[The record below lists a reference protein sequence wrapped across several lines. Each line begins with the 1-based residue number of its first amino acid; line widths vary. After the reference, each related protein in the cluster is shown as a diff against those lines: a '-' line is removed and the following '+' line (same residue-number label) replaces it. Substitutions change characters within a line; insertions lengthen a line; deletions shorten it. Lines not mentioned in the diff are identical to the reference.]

1 MQQSAELRQRWLTV
15 DGQRL
20 SSEVLGRLRKGKSL
34 DRLGLGEHEGRIDLR
49 GLPGPEVVKGREFE
63 FGSNLVATELHG
75 IVRLEK
81 VRLEGLDFSSGQLP
95 YLQIADSEL
104 TDCKFEEI
112 KFEGL
117 RLWGVRFE
125 GGSFAGADLREAML
139 GSERSPC
146 NFVGTTFR
154 RTDLR
159 RAFATS
165 SSFEECDFSR
175 ARIAKS
181 DYHAVT
187 FKRCK
192 FAGEINDVRFW
203 AADWDRASPAVPQP
217 HAMAGSDLSQTRL
230 PWVAFNGIDL
240 GDVALPQDKDHLI
253 IRPFGNVHMRILE
266 LIRADESLPAR
277 LLRTHAEYAL
287 KWRRP
292 EQEVGIWHLPDLLHD
307 LSEEDL
313 AFTKRVLQS
322 ALEGGGS
329 DARLPT

>member
-1 MQQSAELRQRWLTV
+1 
-15 DGQRL
+15 
-20 SSEVLGRLRKGKSL
+20 
-34 DRLGLGEHEGRIDLR
+34 LR
-49 GLPGPEVVKGREFE
+49 GLPAHEVVKGREFA

-81 VRLEGLDFSSGQLP
+81 VRLEGLDFSAGQLP
-95 YLQIADSEL
+95 HLQIVDSEL
-104 TDCKFEEI
+104 TNCKFEEI
-112 KFEGL
+112 QFKDV
-117 RLWGVRFE
+117 RLWGVKFE

-139 GSERSPC
+139 GSEKSPC
-146 NFVGTTFR
+146 NFVGMSFH

-217 HAMAGSDLSQTRL
+217 HAMAGSDLSNTRL

-240 GDVALPQDKDHLI
+240 SDVALPHDKDHLI
-253 IRPFGNVHMRILE
+253 IRPLRCVHERILQ
-266 LIRADESLPAR
+266 LVGADESLPAR
-277 LLRTHAEYAL
+277 LLRTHADYVV
-287 KWRRP
+287 KWLRP

-307 LSEEDL
+307 LSEEDV
-313 AFTKRVLQS
+313 AFARRVIQS
-322 ALEGGGS
+322 ALEACGS
-329 DARLPT
+329 DATLPT

>member
-1 MQQSAELRQRWLTV
+1 MQAAGELRQRWLTA
-15 DGQRL
+15 DGQRVA
-20 SSEVLGRLRKGKSL
+20 SEVLTRLRKRSAL
-34 DRLGLGEHEGRIDLR
+34 DRLGLGEHDGRIDLR
-49 GLPGPEVVKGREFE
+49 GLPGPAVAEGREFTV
-63 FGSNLVATELHG
+63 GNLVATELRG
-75 IVRLEK
+75 VFRLDK
-81 VRLEGLDFSSGQLP
+81 VRLEGLDFTASQLP
-95 YLQIADSEL
+95 YLQIADSEIL
-104 TDCKFEEI
+104 DCKFDQI
-112 KFEGL
+112 QFKDL
-117 RLWGVRFE
+117 RLWGVRFAA
-125 GGSFAGADLREAML
+125 GSFSGADLRESML

-146 NFVGTTFR
+146 NFSHTTFH

-165 SSFEECDFSR
+165 TSFEDCDFSG

-217 HAMAGSDLSQTRL
+217 HAMAGSDLSKTRL

-253 IRPFGNVHMRILE
+253 IRPFGSVHEGILD
-266 LIRADESLPAR
+266 LIGADESLPAR
-277 LLRTHAEYAL
+277 LLRAHAEYAL
-287 KWRRP
+287 KWLRP
-292 EQEVGIWHLPDLLHD
+292 EQEVGIWHLPDLIHGLN
-307 LSEEDL
+307 EEDL

-329 DARLPT
+329 DARLPA